1 MHINI
6 EEIQTLLD
14 RAIEAREFSY
24 SPYSDYMVGA
34 ALLAENGEIIT
45 GCNVENAAY
54 GPSNCAE
61 RTAFFTAVSKGLRGF
76 QAIAI
81 AGGKRNGES
90 DLAYPCGVCRQV
102 MAEFCNPDSFYI
114 IVGKSREDY
123 REDTLKELLPESFG
137 AANLKA

>member
-14 RAIEAREFSY
+14 RAVEAREFSY

-34 ALLAENGEIIT
+34 ALLAQSGEIIT

-61 RTAFFTAVSKGLRGF
+61 RTAFLLRLARAYGTFGQLPLQAEKEMGKGILL
-76 QAIAI
+76 IPVEY
-81 AGGKRNGES
+81 AGR
-90 DLAYPCGVCRQV
+90 
-102 MAEFCNPDSFYI
+102 
-114 IVGKSREDY
+114 
-123 REDTLKELLPESFG
+123 
-137 AANLKA
+137 